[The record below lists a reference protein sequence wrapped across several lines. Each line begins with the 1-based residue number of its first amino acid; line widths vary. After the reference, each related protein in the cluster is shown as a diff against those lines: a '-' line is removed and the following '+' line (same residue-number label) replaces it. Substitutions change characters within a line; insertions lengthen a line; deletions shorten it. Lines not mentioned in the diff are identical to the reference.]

1 MLLDGAMSAGSL
13 SAARARC
20 LADRLVGVP
29 LPSVLLVSFREDPL
43 DLRQL
48 AQERPMV
55 IYLFPGAHRSP
66 TDGEQTPLVDHAQH
80 RAFCEHY
87 ADLAARGY
95 GVVGISSQST
105 QSQKQSALAGHLIQ
119 RLFSDRELG
128 LAAELELATFEVDG
142 ARWYQRLTLVVKDGR
157 IEKAFFPVASAA
169 RSAAQVIT
177 WMRVQGI

>member
-1 MLLDGAMSAGSL
+1 MSAGSL

-29 LPSVLLVSFREDPL
+29 LPCVLLASFREDPL

-80 RAFCEHY
+80 RAFCEDY
-87 ADLAARGY
+87 ADFAARGF
-95 GVVGISSQST
+95 GAVGISSQST
-105 QSQKQSALAGHLIQ
+105 QLQKQSALAGRLIQ
-119 RLFSDRELG
+119 RLFSDRGLQ
-128 LAAELELATFEVDG
+128 LAAELEPATFKVDG
-142 ARWYQRLTLVVKDGR
+142 TRWYQRLTLVVKDGQ
-157 IEKAFFPVASAA
+157 IEKAFFPVASAG
-169 RSAAQVIT
+169 RNAAQAIT
-177 WMRVQGI
+177 WIRVQGI